1 MVGTATATST
11 VGAIV
16 DCSVGSDMGSSV
28 GARSVGA
35 ANSGA
40 GVEHASSVARMI
52 AEGIIRKLRIVVS
65 LLLRF

>member
-1 MVGTATATST
+1 MGTATATAT

-16 DCSVGSDMGSSV
+16 GCSVGSDMGSSV

-40 GVEHASSVARMI
+40 GVEQASSVARMI
-52 AEGIIRKLRIVVS
+52 NESTIRKLRIYDAF
-65 LLLRF
+65 LLRF